1 MRSRHQPPDGRNL
14 PLQKFTKNFGGVI
27 ESKKF
32 TQSER
37 VAPRAIMCPNISSH
51 KHEQYAG
58 ELEAQYH
65 PFNYFT
71 YQLKIF
77 ELNWYRSEAIEEGA
91 KGPLAI
97 AHLGVATFEGEGPV
111 VTARDHVK
119 C

>member
-37 VAPRAIMCPNISSH
+37 VAPRAIMSPNISSH

-71 YQLKIF
+71 YQLKTSSKIGTAQKQ
-77 ELNWYRSEAIEEGA
+77 LNKFKKGG
-91 KGPLAI
+91 KGPS
-97 AHLGVATFEGEGPV
+97 
-111 VTARDHVK
+111 
-119 C
+119 